1 MEGEKIWKMTMGRY
15 FLAIGHL
22 VMGLLKEAQN
32 PVDKLLFAL
41 KELKGKQS
49 AKTVAQTVQKGLQ
62 NVLLLFRMLQWLLI
76 LLQLLCR
83 LPVLLFF

>member
-1 MEGEKIWKMTMGRY
+1 MLYFVIYTDYFVRFTESLCVEGEKIWKLTMGRY

-22 VMGLLKEAQN
+22 VMGLLKETEH

-49 AKTVAQTVQKGLQ
+49 AKKVAQTVQKGLL
-62 NVLLLFRMLQWLLI
+62 N
-76 LLQLLCR
+76 
-83 LPVLLFF
+83 